1 MNQKNSL
8 GLDICFKDLDNP
20 IDLFKEWFDE
30 SKKYEQKDPNAL
42 ALATSD
48 ETGTPSVRM
57 VLLKDYDENGFVFF
71 TNFNS
76 NKSNDIKN
84 NPKASM
90 CFHWKSLL
98 RQILIIGTIS
108 QVSEQEANEYFRSRS
123 YLSKIGAWASKQSEV
138 LNNRE
143 ELNESIKEYKN
154 KFPIED
160 NVPWPSHWS
169 GWKLNPNEIEFW
181 LNGDNRIHQRLKYNK
196 KENGE
201 WKKFLLYP

>member
-108 QVSEQEANEYFRSRS
+108 QVC
-123 YLSKIGAWASKQSEV
+123 
-138 LNNRE
+138 
-143 ELNESIKEYKN
+143 
-154 KFPIED
+154 
-160 NVPWPSHWS
+160 
-169 GWKLNPNEIEFW
+169 
-181 LNGDNRIHQRLKYNK
+181 
-196 KENGE
+196 
-201 WKKFLLYP
+201 

>member
-20 IDLFKEWFDE
+20 MGLFKEWFDE

-42 ALATSD
+42 ALATLD

-57 VLLKDYDENGFVFF
+57 VLLKSYDEKGFVFF

-76 NKSNDIKN
+76 KKSNDIKN

-98 RQILIIGTIS
+98 RQIIIIGTIS
-108 QVSEQEANEYFRSRS
+108 KVSEQEANEYFRSRS
-123 YLSKIGAWASKQSEV
+123 YLSKIGAWASKQSETIGDES
-138 LNNRE
+138 LE
-143 ELNESIKEYKN
+143 NEVDKIEARFKN
-154 KFPIED
+154 QEIPLPPFWGGYR
-160 NVPWPSHWS
+160 VC
-169 GWKLNPNEIEFW
+169 PNKIEFW
-181 LNGDNRIHQRLKYNK
+181 QGRPDRLHQRLLFVLESDK
-196 KENGE
+196 K
-201 WKKFLLYP
+201 WTSTLLYP

>member
-8 GLDICFKDLDNP
+8 GLDICFRDLDNP

-84 NPKASM
+84 NPKLYEKYKDHM
-90 CFHWKSLL
+90 ILKRPYLPKQKLFVDYL
-98 RQILIIGTIS
+98 RSVTYTLGISNFFLGTI
-108 QVSEQEANEYFRSRS
+108 FI
-123 YLSKIGAWASKQSEV
+123 LFIKQC
-138 LNNRE
+138 
-143 ELNESIKEYKN
+143 
-154 KFPIED
+154 P
-160 NVPWPSHWS
+160 
-169 GWKLNPNEIEFW
+169 
-181 LNGDNRIHQRLKYNK
+181 
-196 KENGE
+196 
-201 WKKFLLYP
+201 

>member
-160 NVPWPSHWS
+160 SVPRPSHWS
-169 GWKLNPNEIEFW
+169 G
-181 LNGDNRIHQRLKYNK
+181 
-196 KENGE
+196 
-201 WKKFLLYP
+201 